1 MKDTLIFAL
10 FYATSLFII
19 VDPLAAIPIYM
30 TITGGMDAKASH
42 RIAWKATL
50 LAFAI
55 VIVFAVSGQ
64 LILKVFSISID
75 GFRVVAGII
84 FFMIG
89 YDLLQ
94 AKISR
99 TKISDTEMKLST
111 SNMAISPLAVPM
123 LCGPGAI
130 TSVLVAMQEA
140 QTVTLKI
147 VLVAAIISVFIVSYI
162 VLITGARIMK
172 VIGEN
177 GKNILFRIMGLIIM
191 VMAVE
196 TLMAGLK
203 PLIRDILK
211 IP

>member
-1 MKDTLIFAL
+1 MKEIILFAV

-19 VDPLAAIPIYM
+19 VDPFAAIPIYM
-30 TITGGMDAKASH
+30 NITGGLSPKASR
-42 RIAWKATL
+42 RIAWKAIL
-50 LAFAI
+50 LAFSI
-55 VIVFAVSGQ
+55 VIIFAISGQ
-64 LILKVFSISID
+64 LILKIFSISVD

-94 AKISR
+94 AKVSR
-99 TKISDTEMKLST
+99 TQMHDSEILFTT

-147 VLVAAIISVFIVSYI
+147 VLVTAILTVFFLSYI
-162 VLITGARIMK
+162 VLITGAKIMQ

-177 GKNILFRIMGLIIM
+177 GRNILFRIMGLIIM

-203 PLIRDILK
+203 PIIRDILN
-211 IP
+211 IT

>member
-1 MKDTLIFAL
+1 MKEIILFAV

-19 VDPLAAIPIYM
+19 VDPFAAIPIYM
-30 TITGGMDAKASH
+30 NITGGLAPKASR
-42 RIAWKATL
+42 RIALKAIL
-50 LAFAI
+50 LALAI
-55 VIVFAVSGQ
+55 VITFAISGQ
-64 LILKVFSISID
+64 LILKIFSISVD

-94 AKISR
+94 AKVSR
-99 TKISDTEMKLST
+99 TQMHDSEILFTT

-147 VLVAAIISVFIVSYI
+147 VLVTAILSVFFLSYI
-162 VLITGARIMK
+162 VLITGAKIMQI
-172 VIGEN
+172 IGEN
-177 GKNILFRIMGLIIM
+177 GRNILFRIMGLIIM

-203 PLIRDILK
+203 PIVREMLNIT
-211 IP
+211 

>member
-1 MKDTLIFAL
+1 MKETILFAL

-19 VDPLAAIPIYM
+19 VDPFAAIPIYM
-30 TITGGMDAKASH
+30 NITGGLPAKES
-42 RIAWKATL
+42 RKIALKAIV
-50 LAFAI
+50 LALAI
-55 VIVFAVSGQ
+55 VITFAISGQ
-64 LILKVFSISID
+64 FILRIFSISVD

-94 AKISR
+94 AKVSR
-99 TKISDTEMKLST
+99 TQMSDAEVVFTS

-140 QTVTLKI
+140 QTITLKI
-147 VLVAAIISVFIVSYI
+147 VLVGAILSVFLISYI
-162 VLITGARIMK
+162 VLITGAKIMK

-177 GKNILFRIMGLIIM
+177 GRNILFRIMGLIIM

-203 PLIRDILK
+203 PIIREMLNIS
-211 IP
+211 